1 MVREMSN
8 IMGLITKDDNGNIN
22 EYEFDD
28 FYDFVKKMN
37 KGNNVPK
44 MTDMVQVFTNDE
56 YIHTLEDLQRVRLTR
71 VMDIYATVKQVLRI
85 VNEKNFGE

>member
-1 MVREMSN
+1 
-8 IMGLITKDDNGNIN
+8 MGLITKDDNGNIN

-56 YIHTLEDLQRVRLTR
+56 YIHTLEDLQRARLTR

-85 VNEKNFGE
+85 TNEKNFGE